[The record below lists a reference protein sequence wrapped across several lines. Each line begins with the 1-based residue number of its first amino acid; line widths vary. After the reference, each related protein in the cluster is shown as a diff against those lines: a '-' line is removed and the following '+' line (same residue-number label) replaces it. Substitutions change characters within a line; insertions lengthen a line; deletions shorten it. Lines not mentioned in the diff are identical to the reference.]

1 MKVLFLESD
10 PMWIYGLPN
19 GFRDLGYEVK
29 VSGEL
34 NKNNIWEIIE
44 SFKPELI
51 ISMGW
56 TKENT
61 GNKVEWIRKAVKK
74 NKIPHIYWATEDP
87 THTFTFTL
95 PLIKKMQ
102 PDFIFTICKERVN
115 YYREMGI
122 KADYLDFGYHPKIN
136 YYTGVDE
143 KYKCSIAVVA
153 NGYANNLRKYPK
165 HYRIESIKTLVVP
178 LIEQNIRVDFW
189 GRGWEETASMFNIK
203 IPKEWIHGYLDFIDT
218 SKVYSSADIVLGL
231 QNHKTQLT
239 QRTYEILASKGFL
252 LTSDTEIIR
261 KLFLPNKD
269 LVVASTPEDTIKLIF
284 KYLNSKNERDKI
296 IKSGYKSVQDYSYKN
311 RAEYMLEKLKASL

>member
-44 SFKPELI
+44 SFKPEFI

-153 NGYANNLRKYPK
+153 NGYANNLRKYLK

-296 IKSGYKSVQDYSYKN
+296 IKSGYKSVQDHSYKN